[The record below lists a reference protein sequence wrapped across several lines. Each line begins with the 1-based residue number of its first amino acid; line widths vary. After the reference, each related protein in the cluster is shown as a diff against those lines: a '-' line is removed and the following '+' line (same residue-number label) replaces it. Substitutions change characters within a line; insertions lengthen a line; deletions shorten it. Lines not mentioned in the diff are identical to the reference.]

1 MTNFDRPIAGRRRP
15 IRTGVA
21 LLVVVSVRMATGA
34 AVASA
39 GAPTYDRQV
48 RTLAD
53 ALGAFDEAARVAAR
67 DPRRAS
73 ELYEKAAAGFESLIA
88 DGVRN
93 GRLFYNLGNT
103 YVRLGRLGKAIAS
116 YRRAAALMPDDPNL
130 RENLRFARTLRQ
142 DQIAPPETATAVR
155 SLLFWH
161 YGVSMRWRA
170 NIALAAYVAFWALL
184 AAGRLV
190 RGRLAALVWASRA
203 AGLTALMLGA
213 SVLIEN
219 HDRRTTQAGVLIT
232 DGVVLRKGNGEAYE
246 PQYNYRFSDGLEFDL
261 VEPPRG
267 DWLHIRLPDDKDG
280 WVRSDQVELI

>member
-1 MTNFDRPIAGRRRP
+1 MTSIGLHIASRRAAEVRRALLVAL
-15 IRTGVA
+15 IVLVTTGVA
-21 LLVVVSVRMATGA
+21 
-34 AVASA
+34 VASERVPA
-39 GAPTYDRQV
+39 YDRQV
-48 RTLAD
+48 RVLAD
-53 ALGAFDEAARVAAR
+53 ALGTFDEAARIAAR

-73 ELYEKAAAGFESLIA
+73 ELYQIAAAGFEALVA

-103 YVRLGRLGKAIAS
+103 YIRLGRIGKAIAC
-116 YRRAAALMPDDPNL
+116 YRRATALMPDDPNL

-161 YGVSMRWRA
+161 YGISMRWRSHL
-170 NIALAAYVAFWALL
+170 ALAAYVAFWVLMAAGLLARGRPAALL
-184 AAGRLV
+184 
-190 RGRLAALVWASRA
+190 WASRA
-203 AGLTALMLGA
+203 AGLTALLLGA
-213 SVLIEN
+213 SVLIESYS
-219 HDRRTTQAGVLIT
+219 RSATQAGVLIT

-246 PQYNYRFSDGLEFDL
+246 PQYDYRFSDGLEFEL
-261 VEPPRG
+261 VEPTRG